1 MTSIYVD
8 ITVISVNNLTF
19 WVLFDQK
26 EASINCTTLK
36 PCIYTHVDVCNNH
49 VEFQDY
55 SLFGCFL
62 TASPNSQHTK
72 LNTKKKVTG
81 NLLNIANLGD
91 FF

>member
-1 MTSIYVD
+1 MTGIYLD
-8 ITVISVNNLTF
+8 ITVISVNNLIF

-36 PCIYTHVDVCNNH
+36 TSIYTYVNVCNTH

-62 TASPNSQHTK
+62 TASPNS
-72 LNTKKKVTG
+72 
-81 NLLNIANLGD
+81 
-91 FF
+91 